1 MRKTLILAAVALVA
15 AACAKEKV
23 ETSVPGKVSIVPV
36 ITRATDVNFE
46 DGDAIGVNIVRGEE
60 SYAVNNKLTYASDVF
75 SGTLLWYPEAMD
87 KSTVTAYY
95 PYQSAGVPA
104 SFSVAADQTAGISA
118 SDFIAGVKTD
128 VTPSVN
134 AVVVPFKHMLT
145 KIVLNVTNES
155 GAEIGEVALGGSK
168 LTADIDLAALTASA
182 SETSEVADIKACAV
196 EAGVRYAAIVVP
208 QTVGFVLKV
217 TTSTGAELSQNLVS
231 TELKQG
237 GQYTINV
244 KVLPA
249 DIKVTLTGEIENWT
263 DEGEIGTEKPTYV
276 DFAEYEG
283 YFIYKNEKYNTVTLS
298 DGSVWMAQPMRY
310 VPEGYEVSTD
320 PTTGHIWAPYTV
332 EGGVAVPSTDKALVE
347 SNGYLYDMLAILGT
361 SEITEDNAASF
372 EGAQGICPDGWHV
385 PTRAEF
391 IALCGYSNKAA
402 DESAPVTD
410 ATAVFYDSGYN
421 GGKVT
426 AMNEAG
432 WNVVLGGWMNK
443 TGFTGTPKYH
453 VTLITASGVP
463 EAFLGKPSLTYFAS
477 STYYKTNTSN
487 MQYFAAGTTFNATYP
502 EGRFSVMFQHYEA
515 GSQLRCVKNSAE

>member
-1 MRKTLILAAVALVA
+1 MRKSLFLAGLALVA
-15 AACAKEKV
+15 AACATEKV
-23 ETSVPGKVSIVPV
+23 ETSVPGKVAIVPV
-36 ITRATDVNFE
+36 MTRATDVNFE
-46 DGDAIGVNIVRGEE
+46 NGDAIGVNIVRDDE

-104 SFSVAADQTAGISA
+104 SFSVAADQTAGLSG
-118 SDFIAGVKTD
+118 SDFIAGVKAD

-134 AVVVPFKHMLT
+134 AIVVPFKHMLT

-155 GAEIGEVALGGSK
+155 GATISEVALGGSK
-168 LTADIDLAALTASA
+168 LTADIDLAAMTASA
-182 SETSEVADIKACAV
+182 SETSEVAEIKACEV

-208 QTVGFVLKV
+208 QTVGFALKV

-249 DIKVTLTGEIENWT
+249 DIKVTLSGEIENWT
-263 DEGEIGTEKPTYV
+263 DEGEIGTDKPTYI
-276 DFAEYEG
+276 DFAEYDG
-283 YFIYKNEKYNTVTLS
+283 YFIYKNERYNTVTLS
-298 DGSVWMAQPMRY
+298 NGSVWMAQPMRY

-320 PTTGHIWAPYTV
+320 PATGHIWAPYTV
-332 EGGVAVPSTDKALVE
+332 VDGVAVPSTDKALVE

-361 SEITEDNAASF
+361 TEITDENAATF
-372 EGAQGICPDGWHV
+372 EGAQGICPNGWHV

-402 DESAPVTD
+402 GESAAVTD
-410 ATAVFYDSGYN
+410 NTAVFYDATYN
-421 GGKVT
+421 GGKIT

-432 WNVVLGGWMNK
+432 WNVALAGWMSK
-443 TGFTGTPKYH
+443 TGFTATPKYFTTQIS
-453 VTLITASGVP
+453 VSGAP
-463 EAFLGKPSLTYFAS
+463 EAFLGNPSMTYFAS

-487 MQYFAAGTTFNATYP
+487 MQYFAAATTFNATYP
-502 EGRFSVMFQHYEA
+502 EGRFSLMFQHYEA
-515 GSQLRCVKNSAE
+515 GSQLRCVKNSGE

>member
-1 MRKTLILAAVALVA
+1 MRRSLFLAGLALVA
-15 AACAKEKV
+15 AACATEKV
-23 ETSVPGKVSIVPV
+23 ENSVPGKVAIVPV
-36 ITRATDVNFE
+36 MTRATDVNFE
-46 DGDAIGVNIVRGEE
+46 NGDAIGVNIVRGDE

-75 SGTLLWYPEAMD
+75 SGTLLWYTEAMD

-104 SFSVAADQTAGISA
+104 SFSVAADQTAGLSG
-118 SDFIAGVKTD
+118 SDFIAGVKAD
-128 VTPSVN
+128 VTPSIN
-134 AVVVPFKHMLT
+134 AIVVPFKHMLT

-155 GAEIGEVALGGSK
+155 GASISEVALGGSK
-168 LTADIDLAALTASA
+168 LTADIDLVAMTASA
-182 SETSEVADIKACAV
+182 SETSEVAEIKACEV

-208 QTVGFVLKV
+208 QTVGFALKV
-217 TTSTGAELSQNLVS
+217 ITSTGAELSQNLVS

-249 DIKVTLTGEIENWT
+249 DIKVTLSGEIENWT
-263 DEGEIGTEKPTYV
+263 DEGEIGTDKPTYI
-276 DFAEYEG
+276 DFAEYDG
-283 YFIYKNEKYNTVTLS
+283 YFIYKNERYNTVTLS
-298 DGSVWMAQPMRY
+298 NGSVWMAQPMRY

-320 PTTGHIWAPYTV
+320 PATGHIWAPYTV
-332 EGGVAVPSTDKALVE
+332 VDGVAVPSTDKALVE

-361 SEITEDNAASF
+361 TEITDENAATF
-372 EGAQGICPDGWHV
+372 EGAQGICPNGWHV

-391 IALCGYSNKAA
+391 IALCGYSNKATG
-402 DESAPVTD
+402 ESAAVTD
-410 ATAVFYDSGYN
+410 NTAVFYDATYN
-421 GGKVT
+421 GGKIT

-432 WNVVLGGWMNK
+432 WNVALAGWMSK
-443 TGFTGTPKYH
+443 TGFTATPKYFTTQIS
-453 VTLITASGVP
+453 VSGAP
-463 EAFLGKPSLTYFAS
+463 EAFLGNPSMTYFAS

-502 EGRFSVMFQHYEA
+502 EGRFSVMYQHYEA

>member
-1 MRKTLILAAVALVA
+1 MRKSLFLAGLALVA
-15 AACAKEKV
+15 AACATEKV
-23 ETSVPGKVSIVPV
+23 ENSVPGKVAIVPV
-36 ITRATDVNFE
+36 MTRATDVNFE
-46 DGDAIGVNIVRGEE
+46 NGDAIGVNIVRGDE

-75 SGTLLWYPEAMD
+75 SGTLLWYTEAMD

-104 SFSVAADQTAGISA
+104 SFSVAADQTAGLSG
-118 SDFIAGVKTD
+118 SDFIAGVKAD
-128 VTPSVN
+128 VTPSIN
-134 AVVVPFKHMLT
+134 AIVVPFKHMLT

-155 GAEIGEVALGGSK
+155 GASISEVALGGSK
-168 LTADIDLAALTASA
+168 LTADIDLVAMTASA
-182 SETSEVADIKACAV
+182 SETSEVAEIKACEV

-208 QTVGFVLKV
+208 QTVGFALKV

-249 DIKVTLTGEIENWT
+249 DIKVTLSGEIENWT
-263 DEGEIGTEKPTYV
+263 DEGEIGTDKPTYI
-276 DFAEYEG
+276 DFAEYDG
-283 YFIYKNEKYNTVTLS
+283 YFIYKNERYNTVTLS
-298 DGSVWMAQPMRY
+298 NGSVWMAQPMRY

-320 PTTGHIWAPYTV
+320 PATGHIWAPYTV
-332 EGGVAVPSTDKALVE
+332 VDGVAVPSTDKALVE

-361 SEITEDNAASF
+361 TEITDENAATF
-372 EGAQGICPDGWHV
+372 EGAQGICPNGWHV

-402 DESAPVTD
+402 GESAAVTD
-410 ATAVFYDSGYN
+410 NTAVFYDATYN
-421 GGKVT
+421 GGKIT

-443 TGFTGTPKYH
+443 TGFTATPKYH
-453 VTLITASGVP
+453 TTLITVSGAP
-463 EAFLGKPSLTYFAS
+463 EAFLGKPGMTYFAS

-487 MQYFAAGTTFNATYP
+487 MQYFAAATTFNATYP
-502 EGRFSVMFQHYEA
+502 EGRFMVMYQHYEA
-515 GSQLRCVKNSAE
+515 GSQLRCVKNSGE

>member
-1 MRKTLILAAVALVA
+1 MRKSLFLAGLALVA
-15 AACAKEKV
+15 AACATEKV
-23 ETSVPGKVSIVPV
+23 ENSVPGKVAIVPV
-36 ITRATDVNFE
+36 MTRATDVNFE
-46 DGDAIGVNIVRGEE
+46 NGDAIGVNIVRGDE

-75 SGTLLWYPEAMD
+75 SGTLLWYTEAMD

-104 SFSVAADQTAGISA
+104 SFSVAADQTAGLSG
-118 SDFIAGVKTD
+118 SDFIAGVKAD
-128 VTPSVN
+128 VTPSIN
-134 AVVVPFKHMLT
+134 AIVVPFKHMLT

-155 GAEIGEVALGGSK
+155 GASISEVALGGSK
-168 LTADIDLAALTASA
+168 LTADIDLVAMTASA
-182 SETSEVADIKACAV
+182 SETSEVAEIKACEV

-208 QTVGFVLKV
+208 QTVGFALKV

-249 DIKVTLTGEIENWT
+249 DIKVTLSGEIENWT
-263 DEGEIGTEKPTYV
+263 DEGEIGTEKPTYI

-283 YFIYKNEKYNTVTLS
+283 YFIYKNERYNTVTLS
-298 DGSVWMAQPMRY
+298 NGSVWMAQPMRY

-332 EGGVAVPSTDKALVE
+332 VDTEAVPSTDKALVE
-347 SNGYLYDMLAILGT
+347 SNGYLYDMLAILGV
-361 SEITEDNAASF
+361 SEITDENAATF
-372 EGAQGICPDGWHV
+372 EGAQGICPNGWHV

-402 DESAPVTD
+402 GESAAVTD
-410 ATAVFYDSGYN
+410 NTAVFYDATYN
-421 GGKVT
+421 GGKIT

-443 TGFTGTPKYH
+443 TGFTATPKYH
-453 VTLITASGVP
+453 TTLITVSGAP
-463 EAFLGKPSLTYFAS
+463 EAFLGKPGMTYFAS

-487 MQYFAAGTTFNATYP
+487 MQYFAAATSFTTSYP

-515 GSQLRCVKNSAE
+515 GSQLRCVKNSGE

>member
-1 MRKTLILAAVALVA
+1 MRKSLFLTGLALVA
-15 AACAKEKV
+15 AACAGEKV
-23 ETSVPGKVSIVPV
+23 ETSVPGKVAIVPV
-36 ITRATDVNFE
+36 MTRATDVNFE
-46 DGDAIGVNIVRGEE
+46 NGDAIGVNIVRGDE

-104 SFSVAADQTAGISA
+104 SFSVAADQTAGLSG
-118 SDFIAGVKTD
+118 SDFIAGVKAD
-128 VTPSVN
+128 VTPSIN
-134 AVVVPFKHMLT
+134 AIVVPFKHMLT

-155 GAEIGEVALGGSK
+155 GASISEVALGGSK
-168 LTADIDLAALTASA
+168 LTTDIDLVAMTASA
-182 SETSEVADIKACAV
+182 SETSEVAEIKACEV

-208 QTVGFVLKV
+208 QTVGFALKV

-249 DIKVTLTGEIENWT
+249 DIKVSLSGEIENWT
-263 DEGEIGTEKPTYV
+263 DEGEIGTDKPTYI
-276 DFAEYEG
+276 DFAEYDG
-283 YFIYKNEKYNTVTLS
+283 YFIYKNERYNTVTLS
-298 DGSVWMAQPMRY
+298 NGSVWMAQPMRY

-332 EGGVAVPSTDKALVE
+332 VDTEAVPSTDKALVE

-361 SEITEDNAASF
+361 TEITDENAATF
-372 EGAQGICPDGWHV
+372 EGAQGICPNGWHV

-402 DESAPVTD
+402 GESAAVTD
-410 ATAVFYDSGYN
+410 NNAVFYDATYN
-421 GGKVT
+421 GGKIT

-443 TGFTGTPKYH
+443 TGFTATPKYH
-453 VTLITASGVP
+453 TTLITVSGAP
-463 EAFLGKPSLTYFAS
+463 EAFLGKPGMTYFAS

-487 MQYFAAGTTFNATYP
+487 MQYFAAATSFTTSYP
-502 EGRFSVMFQHYEA
+502 EGRFMVMYQHYEA
-515 GSQLRCVKNSAE
+515 GSQLRCVKNSGE